1 MDLQLAER
9 NVLSFSNH
17 SHADYR
23 QRFQLDEAVKTLA
36 VIRVTAVGPG
46 KRVAL
51 SELEIR

>member
-1 MDLQLAER
+1 M
-9 NVLSFSNH
+9 VLHPDVAASIVPL
-17 SHADYR
+17 R
-23 QRFQLDEAVKTLA
+23 LLA